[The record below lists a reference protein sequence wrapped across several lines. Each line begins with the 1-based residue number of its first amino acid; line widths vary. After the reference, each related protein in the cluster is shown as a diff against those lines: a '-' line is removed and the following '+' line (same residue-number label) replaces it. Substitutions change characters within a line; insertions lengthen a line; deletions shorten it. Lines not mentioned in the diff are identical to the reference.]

1 MGYMLFLLFLL
12 TWLNVRK
19 IRKAVIY
26 LARQQGYSSGM
37 VTRILDIISAY
48 SSERKLAR
56 EKNKELKKESKKD
69 ENDIENAS

>member
-37 VTRILDIISAY
+37 AVKILDIISAY
-48 SSERKLAR
+48 SSERKSAR
-56 EKNKELKKESKKD
+56 KKNRELKKD
-69 ENDIENAS
+69 ENDIENPS